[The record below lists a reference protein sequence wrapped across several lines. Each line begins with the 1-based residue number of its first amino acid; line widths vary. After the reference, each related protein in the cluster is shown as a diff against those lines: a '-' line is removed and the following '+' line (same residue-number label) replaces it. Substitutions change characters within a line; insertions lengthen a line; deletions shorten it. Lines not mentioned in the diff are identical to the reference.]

1 MQRCSSCND
10 TIQNAIYLRTMEQ
23 SIKTIIYIVSTVAI
37 MYMLIFELKCPI
49 MDNYRVLLKEIVDRI
64 SRVRMA

>member
-10 TIQNAIYLRTMEQ
+10 TIQNAMYFGAMEQ

-64 SRVRMA
+64 NRVRMA